1 MRAPGEAIGSFAVES
16 AIDELAHNM
25 AIGPAEL
32 RLRNVPERHP
42 TMGAPCSQHALDQA
56 RRDCMKRFG
65 WDQRSAKPGLR
76 RDGEWLIGMGC
87 ATGCFPY
94 ARMPGANIRLTLRRD
109 SSATPSCSAQEM
121 GMGTATVQT
130 QHAADRLGLPVN
142 AITFELGDSSLP
154 AAPFAGGSSQT
165 ASLAGAVVAA
175 ADKLA
180 GELLR
185 LAGNDS
191 PLAGL
196 RVGQVRLAEGSVVSI
211 NNPVRCERYGS
222 ILSRAAREEVTVA
235 ATGSPPMEFLTFA
248 IHSTLAVFCEL
259 RVSTVTG
266 EVRVNRLL
274 GSSDCGAI
282 LNPKT
287 ATRQFKGGIIM
298 GLGLALTEETLFD
311 ERNGRIM
318 NASLADYHLPTHLD
332 VPAIDVIW
340 TGIPDPR
347 TRSAHGVSA
356 RSASPVSRLPLPTL
370 SSMQQASGSATYRSH
385 STSCGDLRPL
395 SSRWPR
401 TARRHGRHQAGSGR
415 TAGDRSA
422 PRRSSPSPDR
432 SAWRRR
438 SGRQTKPLDAAP
450 LSTSAGPGGATP
462 RATAARLA
470 KPPWLGLAGSG
481 MATLETASGQRRR

>member
-1 MRAPGEAIGSFAVES
+1 M
-16 AIDELAHNM
+16 L
-25 AIGPAEL
+25 
-32 RLRNVPERHP
+32 
-42 TMGAPCSQHALDQA
+42 
-56 RRDCMKRFG
+56 
-65 WDQRSAKPGLR
+65 
-76 RDGEWLIGMGC
+76 
-87 ATGCFPY
+87 Y

-130 QHAADRLGLPVN
+130 QHAADRLGLAVN
-142 AITFELGDSSLP
+142 AITFELGDSALP

-180 GELLR
+180 GEMLR

-211 NNPVRCERYGS
+211 NNPVQCERYGS

-287 ATRQFKGGIIM
+287 ATSQFKGGIIM

-318 NASLADYHLPTHLD
+318 NASLADYHLPTPSRCPCHRRHLD
-332 VPAIDVIW
+332 RHSRPSHPLGARGIGEIGI
-340 TGIPDPR
+340 TGIAAAVANAVFNATGKRIRD
-347 TRSAHGVSA
+347 
-356 RSASPVSRLPLPTL
+356 LPITL
-370 SSMQQASGSATYRSH
+370 
-385 STSCGDLRPL
+385 DKL
-395 SSRWPR
+395 W
-401 TARRHGRHQAGSGR
+401 
-415 TAGDRSA
+415 
-422 PRRSSPSPDR
+422 
-432 SAWRRR
+432 
-438 SGRQTKPLDAAP
+438 
-450 LSTSAGPGGATP
+450 
-462 RATAARLA
+462 
-470 KPPWLGLAGSG
+470 
-481 MATLETASGQRRR
+481 